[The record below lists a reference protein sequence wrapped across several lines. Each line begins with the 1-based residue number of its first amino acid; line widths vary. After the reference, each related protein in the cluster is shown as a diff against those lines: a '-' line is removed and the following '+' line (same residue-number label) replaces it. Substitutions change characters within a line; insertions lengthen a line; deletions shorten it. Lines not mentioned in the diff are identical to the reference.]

1 MKKFDVYYQYD
12 FDGLLVYVYKINED
26 EYLHFFVEL
35 NIHFISELPF

>member
-1 MKKFDVYYQYD
+1 MVGQHAPDST
-12 FDGLLVYVYKINED
+12 VYVYKINEE